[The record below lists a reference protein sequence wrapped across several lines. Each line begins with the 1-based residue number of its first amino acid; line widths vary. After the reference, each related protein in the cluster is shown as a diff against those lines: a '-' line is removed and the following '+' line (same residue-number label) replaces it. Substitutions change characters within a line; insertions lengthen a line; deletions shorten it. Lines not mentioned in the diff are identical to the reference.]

1 MKLPGTIPITKPS
14 NPPPGAY
21 PKTVGV
27 SVLSPNVESMKN
39 YTENIEEQQAHLA
52 ASHHFRQ
59 L

>member
-14 NPPPGAY
+14 NPPLGAY

-39 YTENIEEQQAHLA
+39 YTENIET
-52 ASHHFRQ
+52 ASTSCGITSFQ
-59 L
+59 TTV